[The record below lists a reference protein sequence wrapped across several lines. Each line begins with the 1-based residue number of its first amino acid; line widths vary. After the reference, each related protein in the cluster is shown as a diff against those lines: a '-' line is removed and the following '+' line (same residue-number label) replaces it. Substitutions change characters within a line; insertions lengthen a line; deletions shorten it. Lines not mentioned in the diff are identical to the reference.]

1 MFEQY
6 KQVRENKER
15 EEEKVYEQHEQDVV
29 AKNLLTMMQTQ
40 GDSTIAAIWSSEDF
54 YKRPHTI
61 EEEDEF
67 SRE

>member
-40 GDSTIAAIWSSEDF
+40 GDSTIAAI
-54 YKRPHTI
+54 
-61 EEEDEF
+61 
-67 SRE
+67 